1 MWQAALITA
10 AGQLISGAMDNSA
23 QARANRTNVQ
33 LQREQQA
40 WEEKMSNTA
49 YARAVQDLKNAGLNP
64 MLAYSQGGASTP
76 NVSAARV
83 EPVNGMARG
92 VASASDRVAQAVALQ
107 QTQAQTQLTRAQ
119 TIKTLE
125 EAKTAGVTSA
135 NAQQRQTAEI
145 ENIMSQSQSAMSR
158 SQVDLATRDK
168 IQTLLPAM
176 IQQAQ
181 VSIDLAK
188 QQTGN
193 TAAQAAINQAKLPSL
208 EAEARAWQSM
218 AGDANMDTLIK
229 IITII
234 RGALK

>member
-119 TIKTLE
+119 TVKTLE

-135 NAQQRQTAEI
+135 YAQQRQTAEI

-168 IQTLLPAM
+168 IEALLPAM

-181 VSIDLAK
+181 LSIDLTK

-208 EAEARAWQSM
+208 QAEARAWQSM
-218 AGDANMDTLIK
+218 AGDADLDTLIK

>member
-23 QARANRTNVQ
+23 QSRANRTNVQ

-92 VASASDRVAQAVALQ
+92 VASASDRIAQAVALQ

-208 EAEARAWQSM
+208 QAEARAWQSM

>member
-208 EAEARAWQSM
+208 QAEARAWQSM
-218 AGDANMDTLIK
+218 AGDADLDTLIK